1 VSALSP
7 CETTILEKLL
17 AKYEQSQAF
26 RTGAPGSRRVTLRLG
41 PASRDLALY
50 DIEDTT
56 TRWTVHAA
64 VQSLAARGLIGYAWE
79 PDNEGNVLQKVWL
92 LPEATARAYA
102 TLGRAP
108 KTDVLAGIAAR
119 IDTALASETDE
130 AGEPGGSGGTCDSRE
145 WLAAYLRD
153 CRDLLVRRHSLTP
166 ALPSDP
172 ALARDLVQT
181 LIALLRPSSSAMS
194 LRAFS
199 LTCFKDSKYLEKN
212 VLRWL
217 LKVIRQYQPEVRG
230 LDREESVSDETLL
243 SLVGLYRNPELY
255 EFCGPVCLTFGKR
268 TLVFAALPDGAA
280 LPAPAI
286 ARLEQVDPGS
296 IRQVLLIEN
305 RTNYQAYLQNNRR
318 PDELVLYHGGFHG
331 PLRRAF
337 FCRLLAAVP
346 PAVPVWHW
354 GDIDLGGLR
363 IFLQIQREIAPTLR
377 PYRMDRQTLLDSQSL
392 AAPLSAASRQALTA
406 AQNDPRFALFSDLI
420 AAMLETGLR
429 LEQEALI
436 D

>member
-1 VSALSP
+1 MV
-7 CETTILEKLL
+7 
-17 AKYEQSQAF
+17 
-26 RTGAPGSRRVTLRLG
+26 
-41 PASRDLALY
+41 
-50 DIEDTT
+50 
-56 TRWTVHAA
+56 
-64 VQSLAARGLIGYAWE
+64 
-79 PDNEGNVLQKVWL
+79 
-92 LPEATARAYA
+92 
-102 TLGRAP
+102 
-108 KTDVLAGIAAR
+108 
-119 IDTALASETDE
+119 
-130 AGEPGGSGGTCDSRE
+130 
-145 WLAAYLRD
+145 AAYLRD

-172 ALARDLVQT
+172 ALSRDLVQT

-268 TLVFAALPDGAA
+268 TLDFAALPDGAA
-280 LPAPAI
+280 LPATAL
-286 ARLEQVDPGS
+286 ARLEQVDAGS

-406 AQNDPRFALFSDLI
+406 ALNDPRFALFSDLI